1 MYINKRQKRRVKVG
15 ADTAIFE
22 ASMSKHSVVI
32 IGNGMVG
39 HRFIEE
45 LIDKD
50 QSRQF
55 AITVFCEE
63 PRVAYD
69 RVHLS
74 AYFSHHTAEELSLVR
89 EGYYEK
95 HQVKLLLGERAIT
108 INRDEKL
115 IHSNTGRAVH
125 YDTLIF
131 ATGSYPWIPP
141 IKGAEGSDCYVYRTI
156 EDLNAIEA
164 CSRRSKR
171 GAVIGG
177 GLLGLE
183 AAGALKNLGVETHV
197 IEFAPVLMAEQL
209 DPQGGEQLRRK
220 IEQMGVRVHTGKNT
234 QQIVHH
240 AQGGKTLEFAD
251 GSALDVDFIVFSTG
265 IRPQDK
271 LAKQCGLQLGARGGI
286 AIDDHCQTSDAHIF
300 AIGECAAWQNRIY
313 GLVAPGYKMAQVA
326 SDRLVGR
333 DNAFAGADMSAKL
346 KLLGVDVGGIGDA
359 HGRTPGARSFVWL
372 DEQKNIYKRLIV
384 SEDNRTL
391 LGAVLVGDTSDY
403 GNLLQLALNNIA
415 LPENPA
421 LLILPAGSGEKPVMG
436 ADALPDSAQICSC
449 FDVSKGDIVKAVQ
462 GGCHTVAALKTETR
476 AGTGCGGC
484 IPLITQVLN
493 AELSRQG
500 IEVDNHLCA
509 HFPYSRQELYHLIR
523 VEEIKSFD
531 ALLAKYGQGYGCE
544 VCKPTVGS
552 LLASCWNEYVLKP
565 QLAPLQ
571 DSNDLFLGNIQKDGT
586 YSVIPRSAGGEI
598 TPEGLMAIGAVA
610 RQYNLYTKI
619 TGSQRIGLFGA
630 QRDDLPAIWTQLIDA
645 GFETGQAYA
654 KALRMA
660 KTCVGSVWCR
670 FGVGD
675 SLGFGIELENR
686 YKGIRTPHKMKFGVS
701 GCTRECAEA
710 QGKDVGV
717 IATEKGWNLYVCGN
731 GGMKPRHADLLA
743 ADLDRD
749 TLLHYLDRF
758 MMFYIRTGDR
768 LQRTSLWLESMD
780 GGIDYLRSVIVDNKL
795 GLNTQLE
802 TELARLRAAV
812 ECEWTATVQDPQQQ
826 RHFSTFINSDRRD
839 PLVQH
844 INQRDQHRPAQ
855 PAERI
860 AVTLIEEI
868 DA

>member
-1 MYINKRQKRRVKVG
+1 
-15 ADTAIFE
+15 
-22 ASMSKHSVVI
+22 MSKHSVVI

-45 LIDKD
+45 LIDKAEPG
-50 QSRQF
+50 QF

-89 EGYYEK
+89 PGYYEK
-95 HQVKLLLGERAIT
+95 HQVNLLIGERAIT

-141 IKGAEGSDCYVYRTI
+141 IRGAEGSDCFVYRTI

-164 CSRRSKR
+164 CARRSQR

-183 AAGALKNLGVETHV
+183 AAGALKNLGIETHV
-197 IEFAPVLMAEQL
+197 IEFAPGLMAEQL
-209 DPQGGEQLRRK
+209 DAQGGEQLRRK
-220 IEQMGVRVHTGKNT
+220 IEQMGVLVHTGKNT

-240 AQGGKTLEFAD
+240 AKGGKTLEFAD

-271 LAKQCGLQLGARGGI
+271 LAKQCGLEIGQRGGI
-286 AIDDHCQTSDAHIF
+286 AINDRCQTRDP
-300 AIGECAAWQNRIY
+300 AIYAVGECAAWQNRLF

-326 SDRLVGR
+326 SDALLGR
-333 DNAFAGADMSAKL
+333 DSAFSGADMSAKL

-359 HGRTPGARSFVWL
+359 HGRTPGARSYMWL
-372 DEQKNIYKRLIV
+372 DEQKHIYKRLIV

-391 LGAVLVGDTSDY
+391 LGAILVGDTSDY

-415 LPENPA
+415 LPDNPEG
-421 LLILPAGSGEKPVMG
+421 LILPAGSGEKPVLG
-436 ADALPDSAQICSC
+436 VDSLPDSAQICSC
-449 FDVSKGDIVKAVQ
+449 FDVSKGDIVNAVQ
-462 GGCHTVAALKTETR
+462 GGCHTVAMLKSETR

-484 IPLITQVLN
+484 IPLLTQVLN

-500 IEVDNHLCA
+500 IEVNNHLCE

-523 VEEIKSFD
+523 VEEITSFD

-552 LLASCWNEYVLKP
+552 LLASCWNDYVLKP

-586 YSVIPRSAGGEI
+586 YSVIPRSPGGEI
-598 TPEGLMAIGAVA
+598 TPEGLMTIGAVA

-630 QRDDLPAIWTQLIDA
+630 QRDDLPAIWSQLIDA

-660 KTCVGSVWCR
+660 KTCVGSTWCR
-670 FGVGD
+670 YGVGD

-710 QGKDVGV
+710 QGKDVGI

-749 TLLHYLDRF
+749 TLLTYLDRF

-768 LQRTSLWLESMD
+768 LQRTSLWLESME
-780 GGIDYLRSVIVDNKL
+780 GGINYLRSVIIDDKL
-795 GLNTQLE
+795 SLNTQLE
-802 TELARLRAAV
+802 AELARLRAEV
-812 ECEWTATVQDPQQQ
+812 ECEWAATVNDPRQHI
-826 RHFSTFINSDRRD
+826 HFSTFINSDQRD

-844 INQRDQHRPAQ
+844 VAQRDQHRPAS

-860 AVTLIEEI
+860 AITQIEEI